1 MIIAKWHM
9 AVKLFGDRAINHML
23 DGENYLTES
32 RAASYCSVDRCSNN
46 TNDKMIMWL
55 KVRGKLT
62 ARTQALQLCNLS
74 HAEAEA
80 QARAEMFSNSPG
92 A

>member
-1 MIIAKWHM
+1 MIIGKWHM
-9 AVKLFGDRAINHML
+9 AVKLFGDDAVLHML
-23 DGENYLTES
+23 DAENYLVES
-32 RAASYCSVDRCSNN
+32 RAASYCSVDRCSDN

-55 KVRGKLT
+55 RVAGKLT
-62 ARTQALQLCNLS
+62 TRIRELQLCNLT

-80 QARAEMFSNSPG
+80 QARAEMFNNSPG